1 MNRKATLG
9 LIQMSCSE
17 DIRGNND
24 KTLNRIK
31 KAAQQGAQIICTQEL
46 FNSPYFCQSEDS
58 QHFDLAEELDANS
71 PTVEKLSKLAAEL
84 RIVLIASLFEKR
96 AMGLYHNTTVVLDA
110 DGAPV
115 QAEVTR
121 ATFGRATHTGQDST
135 PQFTWTGSAWAAP
148 VVAGDGYW
156 NLRLE
161 MVAPDGTKFRRRFPL
176 TAK

>member
-1 MNRKATLG
+1 MTREFTGWHMLG
-9 LIQMSCSE
+9 LMVGGFGI
-17 DIRGNND
+17 IIAVNL
-24 KTLNRIK
+24 TLAWNAIATFPGLETRNSYVISQSFQADR
-31 KAAQQGAQIICTQEL
+31 AAQNALQWDVSAAIADGTL
-46 FNSPYFCQSEDS
+46 
-58 QHFDLAEELDANS
+58 
-71 PTVEKLSKLAAEL
+71 TV
-84 RIVLIASLFEKR
+84 
-96 AMGLYHNTTVVLDA
+96 VVLDA

-135 PQFTWTGSAWAAP
+135 PQFTWTGTAWAAP

-176 TAK
+176 TAR

>member
-1 MNRKATLG
+1 MTREFTGWHMLG
-9 LIQMSCSE
+9 LMVGGFGI
-17 DIRGNND
+17 IIAVNL
-24 KTLNRIK
+24 TLAWNAIATFPGLETRNSYVISQSFQADR
-31 KAAQQGAQIICTQEL
+31 AAQNALQWDVSAAI
-46 FNSPYFCQSEDS
+46 
-58 QHFDLAEELDANS
+58 EEGTL
-71 PTVEKLSKLAAEL
+71 TV
-84 RIVLIASLFEKR
+84 
-96 AMGLYHNTTVVLDA
+96 VVLDA

-135 PQFTWTGSAWAAP
+135 PQFTWTGTAWAAP